1 MKFTHQLK
9 FNRAPDWKD
18 SYMDYWHLKS
28 LIYKN
33 ELSAVQRITT
43 DPERQGLLSPGQTLR
58 WIFPSSFE
66 CSLAS

>member
-33 ELSAVQRITT
+33 ELTAVQKSAT
-43 DPERQGLLSPGQTLR
+43 DPERQGLLSPNLTPPHGSIR
-58 WIFPSSFE
+58 
-66 CSLAS
+66 

>member
-33 ELSAVQRITT
+33 ELSAIQRITT
-43 DPERQGLLSPGQTLR
+43 DQERQGLLSPGQTLR
-58 WIFPSSFE
+58 
-66 CSLAS
+66 